1 MREVC
6 YDLHRFRCAALL
18 WQLLYQHLSR
28 SSELMSSL
36 AMVKRGIGTIWA
48 RHRWH
53 IRCYQVCISI
63 NFNKPSN
70 WHKLSQTTC
79 LKPRSPR
86 SSTVGEESKKNTHSF
101 ASCSALK
108 ILCVQ
113 QTAEVSSIWCLR
125 RFRHFSVENF
135 RWAVAAICRADNAL
149 HAPLQQYIDQYH
161 LTTRVSD
168 SSW

>member
-53 IRCYQVCISI
+53 IRCSIRYAFQLISI
-63 NFNKPSN
+63 NLPTDTSFPKPPVWN
-70 WHKLSQTTC
+70 QDL
-79 LKPRSPR
+79 LDL
-86 SSTVGEESKKNTHSF
+86 VGEESKKNTHSF

-108 ILCVQ
+108 KLCVQ

-125 RFRHFSVENF
+125 RIRHFSVENF
-135 RWAVAAICRADNAL
+135 RWAVAASRRADNAL